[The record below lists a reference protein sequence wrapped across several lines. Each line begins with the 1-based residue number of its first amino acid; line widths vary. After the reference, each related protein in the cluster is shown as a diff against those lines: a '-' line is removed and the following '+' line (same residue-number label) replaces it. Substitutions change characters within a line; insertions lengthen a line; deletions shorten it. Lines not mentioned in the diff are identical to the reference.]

1 MDPQM
6 QAMQQGLQ
14 QGQQQVGS
22 TTPNA
27 YQPMGRAGDRNT
39 ICGSLKT
46 LVDQLNRYGSLL
58 NGQGLTELANDL
70 YKASYQ
76 VNTVCEKIEKGM
88 TPGEPAPGQ
97 QSV

>member
-6 QAMQQGLQ
+6 QAMMAGLQ
-14 QGQQQVGS
+14 QGQGQGGS

-27 YQPMGRAGDRNT
+27 YQPQGRAADRGT
-39 ICGSLKT
+39 ICGGLKV
-46 LVDQLNRYGSLL
+46 LVDQLNSYGSLL
-58 NGQGLTELANDL
+58 NGQGLTQLANDL

-76 VNTVCEKIEKGM
+76 TNSVCEKLEKGM

-97 QSV
+97 QQL